1 MDEADSMEQKILVAL
16 RRIIRAVDQHSR
28 ALAQRFGLT
37 GPQIVVLQELV
48 RSGTLATG
56 ELAHRIHL
64 AQGTVSEIL
73 ERLEERGLVERRRSS
88 EDKRRMDCSSTPA
101 GAELLAQKPS
111 LLQERFVSELE
122 RLSDWERSFLLSA
135 LQRVADMMH
144 AEGVQAGALLTTG
157 PATATAEQTVEF
169 LTEKS

>member
-1 MDEADSMEQKILVAL
+1 MEHRILVAL

-28 ALAQRFGLT
+28 TLAQRYGLT

-56 ELAHRIHL
+56 ELARRIHL

-73 ERLEERGLVERRRSS
+73 ERLEERGLVERKRSS
-88 EDKRRMDCSSTPA
+88 EDKRRMDCTTTPT
-101 GAELLAQKPS
+101 GAALLASKPS
-111 LLQERFVSELE
+111 LLQERFVSELQ

-144 AEGVQAGALLTTG
+144 AEGGAGALLTTG

-169 LTEKS
+169 LTEKTQPPSSG